1 MANVINSLKLGDCT
15 YVFTNPYATCDT
27 PAAGIAKA
35 ATITPGSNFSLET
48 GARVVVKF
56 TYANTAATPTL
67 NINST
72 GAKHIYLGSDYIL
85 NNYYWTAGS
94 VKEFVYDGTGW
105 QMMETSAK
113 FAGGYTTGGAA
124 NSAIKLASART
135 IDGVS
140 FNGEAAIS
148 HYGSCSTAAG
158 TAEKAVSCTG
168 FSLVAGARITVKFT
182 VTNTAANPTLNVN
195 STGAKAIYY
204 RGSAISAGYLAANR
218 TYEFVYNGTQYELV
232 GDIDTDTN
240 TNTSH
245 SHNAGVG
252 LVGSGSASTSGGTYT
267 YKAKLKDETK
277 NANDSLAR
285 PSANANRL
293 YPVEVDKSGYLA
305 VTVPWSDTDTT
316 TTTGATDTSSKI
328 FLVGATSQSL
338 APTTYSHDTAYV
350 GTDGCLYSNSKKV
363 ATLGDTNEF
372 TGTNTFQGS
381 TTFLTASAGINDPKT
396 HVAADGV
403 RCATASGP
411 STHYMYGKIINGTKT
426 LTLPSNKDGT
436 IALTSDIPSIGTFDD
451 SIDIWDTTYSG
462 DKYVSIEAAGSGS
475 ICVHNDDEGTLLT
488 LNLPAINDGTY
499 TIATTNEVNNILTGS
514 NTYTG
519 YNYFDNTLTCRSGVV
534 ATNGTNL
541 TDNAGLKYNCIT
553 RYIGNTAYTLTIPNK
568 TGTIALTSDIP
579 STNSFVT
586 IANEQTI
593 TGKKIFNGGVQF
605 GANTVF
611 NNNGIQIPAAN
622 AFKVMGM
629 YDISFPSKSGTIAL
643 TSDIPSGHVYLH
655 KVSFDIV
662 AGDTKGYFTTINND
676 NTALSSLSAASLEA
690 LLGKCFPAAVSGETY
705 QGGAVSVLIN
715 VNRSFVVVEGVV
727 LDSAGQSPKRLFKN
741 VNISDL
747 SDTVT
752 QII

>member
-1 MANVINSLKLGDCT
+1 MANVINSLKLGDGT
-15 YVFTNPYATCDT
+15 YVFTTPYATCDT

-158 TAEKAVSCTG
+158 TAEKVVSCTG

-204 RGSAISAGYLAANR
+204 RGSAISAGYLAENR

-245 SHNAGVG
+245 SHDAGVG

-305 VTVPWSDTDTT
+305 VTVPWSDTNTDTT

-328 FLVGATSQSL
+328 FLVGATSQSS

-363 ATLGDTNEF
+363 ATLGDNNTF
-372 TGTNTFQGS
+372 TGTNMFKGGAAQFRTSSEG
-381 TTFLTASAGINDPKT
+381 LNDPKT
-396 HVAADGV
+396 DVGV
-403 RCATASGP
+403 YGILCQTGGNVG
-411 STHYMYGKIINGTKT
+411 TYYKDGKITNGTST

-436 IALTSDIPSIGTFDD
+436 IALTSDIPSSTESSIFDD
-451 SIDIWDTTYSG
+451 SIQIWDTTYAG
-462 DKYVSIEAAGSGS
+462 DKYVSIKAAGSGS

-499 TIATTNEVNNILTGS
+499 TIATT
-514 NTYTG
+514 
-519 YNYFDNTLTCRSGVV
+519 
-534 ATNGTNL
+534 
-541 TDNAGLKYNCIT
+541 
-553 RYIGNTAYTLTIPNK
+553 
-568 TGTIALTSDIP
+568 SDIP
-579 STNSFVT
+579 STSSFVT

-643 TSDIPSGHVYLH
+643 TSDIPSGGGSGDVTA
-655 KVSFDIV
+655 
-662 AGDTKGYFTTINND
+662 AGNNTFTGNN
-676 NTALSSLSAASLEA
+676 
-690 LLGKCFPAAVSGETY
+690 KF
-705 QGGAVSVLIN
+705 QGGTT
-715 VNRSFVVVEGVV
+715 SFMTAAGRPSDPVTTVDSDGVHCSIDNSGV
-727 LDSAGQSPKRLFKN
+727 GTHYQDNQIQNKAFTLTLPTKNGTLATTSDIPIKSAT
-741 VNISDL
+741 L
-747 SDTVT
+747 SGTT
-752 QII
+752 LSITLS

>member
-1 MANVINSLKLGDCT
+1 MANVINSLKLGSGT
-15 YVFTNPYATCDT
+15 YVFTTPYATCDT
-27 PAAGIAKA
+27 AA
-35 ATITPGSNFSLET
+35 ATAAKVATTTPGSNFSLET
-48 GARVVVKF
+48 
-56 TYANTAATPTL
+56 
-67 NINST
+67 
-72 GAKHIYLGSDYIL
+72 
-85 NNYYWTAGS
+85 
-94 VKEFVYDGTGW
+94 
-105 QMMETSAK
+105 
-113 FAGGYTTGGAA
+113 
-124 NSAIKLASART
+124 
-135 IDGVS
+135 
-140 FNGEAAIS
+140 
-148 HYGSCSTAAG
+148 
-158 TAEKAVSCTG
+158 
-168 FSLVAGARITVKFT
+168 GARITVKFT

-218 TYEFVYNGTQYELV
+218 TYEFVYNGTQYEFI

-285 PSANANRL
+285 SSANANRL

-411 STHYMYGKIINGTKT
+411 STHYMYGKITNGTKT

-436 IALTSDIPSIGTFDD
+436 IALTSDIPSTSSFATLSGNNTFTGITAFNNTVSCGTIISNSGFTAQNTSGTTNLASLRYD
-451 SIDIWDTTYSG
+451 SIIR
-462 DKYVSIEAAGSGS
+462 
-475 ICVHNDDEGTLLT
+475 
-488 LNLPAINDGTY
+488 
-499 TIATTNEVNNILTGS
+499 TTN
-514 NTYTG
+514 
-519 YNYFDNTLTCRSGVV
+519 
-534 ATNGTNL
+534 
-541 TDNAGLKYNCIT
+541 NAS
-553 RYIGNTAYTLTIPNK
+553 YTLTIPAK
-568 TGTIALTSDIP
+568 DGTIALTSDIP
-579 STNSFVT
+579 STSNFVT

-643 TSDIPSGHVYLH
+643 TSDIPSGGGSGDVTA
-655 KVSFDIV
+655 
-662 AGDTKGYFTTINND
+662 AGNNTFTGNN
-676 NTALSSLSAASLEA
+676 
-690 LLGKCFPAAVSGETY
+690 KF
-705 QGGAVSVLIN
+705 QGGTT
-715 VNRSFVVVEGVV
+715 SFMTAAGRPSDPVTTVDSDGVHCSIDNSGV
-727 LDSAGQSPKRLFKN
+727 GTHYQDNQIQNKAFTLTLPTKNGTLATTSDIPIKSAT
-741 VNISDL
+741 L
-747 SDTVT
+747 SGTT
-752 QII
+752 LSITLS